1 MAGKG
6 AKMFRTQMGGFH
18 KDDVNNYIK
27 DIDIKHSEEIEK
39 LTEKIAKLEAEIAS
53 YNEKCSAL
61 MEGNARLLEEK
72 NNAEKTAMDAEAI
85 ISDKDAQIADISKK
99 LDFYK
104 TESEAQINVMNNL
117 KTENKRLAT
126 ELESASA
133 NASSGLNEELSRL
146 AALNTEKDAI
156 IVSLNDELER
166 VNAENIALAEKSK
179 VSDDMGD
186 VNDHTSDAYKLD
198 MYNKISSQL
207 GDILI
212 TANRNADD
220 IVSAAKCDADK
231 IIAEAQVECDR
242 RLAESTAEANYTR
255 ERIAEISTNI
265 LASVSGELHGNIENC
280 MKEITTCIDD
290 MQYEVKTLMTKLS
303 ARSTEMNDK
312 VAYYQNTATESVDQK
327 LTEMDAEYSAVITRG
342 ESENV

>member
-6 AKMFRTQMGGFH
+6 AKMFRTQMGGFN

-27 DIDIKHSEEIEK
+27 DTDLKHSLEIEK
-39 LTEKIAKLEAEIAS
+39 LTEKIAKLEAEIATV
-53 YNEKCSAL
+53 NEKCAAL
-61 MEGNARLLEEK
+61 TEGNKLLVEEK
-72 NNAEKTAMDAEAI
+72 NLAAEAVLEAEAAI
-85 ISDKDAQIADISKK
+85 ADKNLQIADITKK

-117 KTENKRLAT
+117 KTENKRLAA
-126 ELESASA
+126 ELET
-133 NASSGLNEELSRL
+133 ASSNATSELSEEISRL
-146 AALNTEKDAI
+146 TALNTEKDAI

-166 VNAENIALAEKSK
+166 VNAENIVLSESSK
-179 VSDDMGD
+179 VSEDMGD

-212 TANRNADD
+212 NANRNADD
-220 IVSAAKCDADK
+220 IVTAAKQDADK
-231 IIAEAQVECDR
+231 IIADAQVECDR

-290 MQYEVKTLMTKLS
+290 MQYEIKTLMTKLS
-303 ARSTEMNDK
+303 ARSSEMNDK

-327 LTEMDAEYSAVITRG
+327 LTEMDAEYGAVINRG
-342 ESENV
+342 EGENV